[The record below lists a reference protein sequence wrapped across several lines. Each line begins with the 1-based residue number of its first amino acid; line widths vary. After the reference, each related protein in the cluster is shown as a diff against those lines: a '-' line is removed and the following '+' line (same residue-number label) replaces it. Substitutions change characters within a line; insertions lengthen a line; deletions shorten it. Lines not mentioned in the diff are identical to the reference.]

1 MTIIV
6 DDHNGTLPLNPTKQ
20 DTAYGHSKYGQ
31 IHAANLK
38 EWEAAIAHFYWH
50 YHFSRLGGGK
60 GAITQAVSKSKSALE
75 DAYENYLTNYD
86 DIEHDDDTPLLLPSL
101 VPLCQ
106 GKFITFGQID
116 FALSSYRGH
125 LKGIRA
131 GKSARDS
138 CVPSINCNE
147 VIRLNED
154 AAAIAVEGSGKKR
167 KQAQKPST
175 PSSSDKNNSGLMGF
189 SQQQSQS
196 QLHLQ
201 QHYQS
206 SLENAVTTPV
216 STSKRLRSSQDE
228 NGDLERLFQDERQ
241 QQQQQQQNLEQQE
254 LQRLNQLSMVHSN
267 GHNSSS
273 HQAGSMVMVHR
284 LNQFANRNRQLERQV
299 QVQGQNIQYLQSEI
313 EKQKVEKLADDK
325 KIAGLTLERDKW
337 RKYGQSKT
345 GEANKLLDASKR
357 QATQIRKL
365 QQQLLDASKSQA
377 LQIQKLQQQS
387 GGREDVVDLTD
398 GDTNETK
405 KEAEE
410 ELSKLRRLVD
420 SYKSSASFYQKEND
434 AKKQQIEN
442 LMEEKA
448 RFEERVKHLETS
460 QLDDVDL

>member
-1 MTIIV
+1 
-6 DDHNGTLPLNPTKQ
+6 
-20 DTAYGHSKYGQ
+20 
-31 IHAANLK
+31 
-38 EWEAAIAHFYWH
+38 
-50 YHFSRLGGGK
+50 
-60 GAITQAVSKSKSALE
+60 
-75 DAYENYLTNYD
+75 
-86 DIEHDDDTPLLLPSL
+86 
-101 VPLCQ
+101 
-106 GKFITFGQID
+106 
-116 FALSSYRGH
+116 
-125 LKGIRA
+125 
-131 GKSARDS
+131 
-138 CVPSINCNE
+138 
-147 VIRLNED
+147 
-154 AAAIAVEGSGKKR
+154 
-167 KQAQKPST
+167 
-175 PSSSDKNNSGLMGF
+175 
-189 SQQQSQS
+189 
-196 QLHLQ
+196 
-201 QHYQS
+201 
-206 SLENAVTTPV
+206 
-216 STSKRLRSSQDE
+216 
-228 NGDLERLFQDERQ
+228 
-241 QQQQQQQNLEQQE
+241 
-254 LQRLNQLSMVHSN
+254 
-267 GHNSSS
+267 
-273 HQAGSMVMVHR
+273 MVHR

-365 QQQLLDASKSQA
+365 QQQLLDASKRQA

-398 GDTNETK
+398 GDNETK

>member
-50 YHFSRLGGGK
+50 YHFSRLGGSK

-86 DIEHDDDTPLLLPSL
+86 DLAHNDDTSLLLPSL

-106 GKFITFGQID
+106 GNFITFGQID
-116 FALSSYRGH
+116 FALSSYRGN

-131 GKSARDS
+131 GKSARES
-138 CVPSINCNE
+138 CEPSINCNE
-147 VIRLNED
+147 VVRLNED
-154 AAAIAVEGSGKKR
+154 AAAIAVDSSGKKR
-167 KQAQKPST
+167 KQAQKTST
-175 PSSSDKNNSGLMGF
+175 PSSSDKTNSGLMGF

-196 QLHLQ
+196 QQHLQ

-241 QQQQQQQNLEQQE
+241 QQQQQQQHLEQQE
-254 LQRLNQLSMVHSN
+254 LQRLNHPSMVHNN
-267 GHNSSS
+267 GHNSAS

-313 EKQKVEKLADDK
+313 EKQKAEKLADDK

-345 GEANKLLDASKR
+345 GEAKKLLDASKR
-357 QATQIRKL
+357 
-365 QQQLLDASKSQA
+365 QA

-434 AKKQQIEN
+434 AKKKQIEN

-460 QLDDVDL
+460 QLDEVNL